1 MTSMKH
7 RTGLD
12 RSQTLLFPERLE
24 DYIAAENPVRFLD
37 AFIGG
42 LDLHALQFAKAQ
54 CAGTG
59 RPPYDPAVLLKLYL
73 YGYLHRVRS
82 SRLLEA
88 ECHRNVEVIWLLGK
102 LAPDFKTIADFRKDN
117 PKPLKAVA
125 RQFTLLCRKLEL
137 FGGELLA
144 VDGSKFAAVNARD
157 QNFNAAKL
165 QDLIDRADER
175 LSEYLKELDSADAAQ
190 PGSAA
195 LSQGELAKKIAALQ
209 ERQDWHKE
217 LLEELQDGEDRQV
230 SVTDPDTRKMPT
242 AHGTVVGYNAQMAVD
257 AKHKL
262 IAADDVTNEVTDLHQ
277 LASVALEAKANLD
290 LKQAD
295 VVADAGYYNAA
306 EVSRCLE
313 HNLTPYI
320 PKSDTSANT
329 ARGLYGKSQFKYDAA
344 KDVYVCPAGAELT
357 YRFATYELGRE
368 LKYYRAKGCKAC
380 ALKSRCTRNKANR
393 TITREENE
401 HLMEAMAERMK
412 QQPQKFKLRKT
423 LAEHPFGTIKRWFG
437 YTHFL
442 LKGLAKVGC
451 EWSLTTLAYNLK
463 RVLNLVSFE
472 KLMSTLRS
480 FTLASV
486 AGYCG
491 GQAAE
496 DGAAVS

>member
-1 MTSMKH
+1 MNH
-7 RTGLD
+7 RAGLD

-37 AFIGG
+37 AFVAS
-42 LDLHALQFAKAQ
+42 LDLHTLGFAKAR
-54 CAGTG
+54 CADTG

-73 YGYLHRVRS
+73 YGYLHRLRS
-82 SRLLEA
+82 SRMLEA
-88 ECHRNVEVIWLLGK
+88 ECQRNVEVLWLLGK

-117 PKPLKAVA
+117 LKPLKAVA

-144 VDGSKFAAVNARD
+144 IDGSKFAAVNARD
-157 QNFNAAKL
+157 QNFNAARL
-165 QDLIDRADER
+165 QELIDRADER
-175 LSEYLKELDSADAAQ
+175 LSEYLQQLDSADAAE
-190 PGSAA
+190 PGGATPSK
-195 LSQGELAKKIAALQ
+195 SELAAKIAALQ
-209 ERQDWHKE
+209 EKQDWHRE
-217 LLEELQDGEDRQV
+217 LLTQLDAEQKQV

-242 AHGTVVGYNAQMAVD
+242 AHGMIVGYNAQMAVD

-262 IAADDVTNEVTDLHQ
+262 IAAEDVTNEVTDLHQ
-277 LASVALEAKANLD
+277 LASVALEAKANLE
-290 LKQAD
+290 LKQAE

-306 EVSRCLE
+306 EVSRCVE
-313 HNLTPYI
+313 QNLTPYI

-329 ARGLYGKSQFKYDAA
+329 ARGLYGKSQFKHDAA

-368 LKYYRAKGCKAC
+368 LKYYRATGCKTC
-380 ALKSRCTRNKANR
+380 ALKNRCTRNKANR

-401 HLMEAMAERMK
+401 HLMEAMAARMRA
-412 QQPQKFKLRKT
+412 QPHKFKLRKT

-442 LKGLAKVGC
+442 LKGLEKVRC

-472 KLMSTLRS
+472 KLM
-480 FTLASV
+480 
-486 AGYCG
+486 
-491 GQAAE
+491 
-496 DGAAVS
+496 AAVG

>member
-1 MTSMKH
+1 MNH
-7 RTGLD
+7 RLGLD

-37 AFIGG
+37 AFVAS
-42 LDLHALQFAKAQ
+42 LDLHTLGFTKSR
-54 CAGTG
+54 CADTG
-59 RPPYDPAVLLKLYL
+59 RPPYDPAALLKLYL

-82 SRLLEA
+82 SRMLEA
-88 ECHRNVEVIWLLGK
+88 ECQRNVEVLWLLGK

-117 PKPLKAVA
+117 LKPLKAVA

-144 VDGSKFAAVNARD
+144 IDGSKFAAVNARD

-165 QDLIDRADER
+165 QDLIDRADAR
-175 LSEYLKELDSADAAQ
+175 LAEYLQQLDRADAAE
-190 PGSAA
+190 PDGAA
-195 LSQGELAKKIAALQ
+195 LNKSELAAKIAALQ
-209 ERQDWHKE
+209 EKQDWHRE
-217 LLEELQDGEDRQV
+217 LLAQLDAEQKQV

-242 AHGTVVGYNAQMAVD
+242 AHGMIVGYNAQMAVD

-262 IAADDVTNEVTDLHQ
+262 IVAEDVTNEVTDLHQ
-277 LASVALEAKANLD
+277 LANVALEAKANLE
-290 LKQAD
+290 LKEAE

-306 EVSRCLE
+306 EVSRCVE
-313 HNLTPYI
+313 QNLTPYI
-320 PKSDTSANT
+320 PKADTSANT
-329 ARGLYGKSQFKYDAA
+329 ARGLYGKSQFKHDAA

-368 LKYYRAKGCKAC
+368 LRYYRASNCKQC
-380 ALKSRCTRNKANR
+380 SLKSRCTRNKANR

-401 HLMEAMAERMK
+401 HLMEAMAARMRA
-412 QQPQKFKLRKT
+412 QPHKFKLRKT

-442 LKGLAKVGC
+442 LKGLAKVQC

-472 KLMSTLRS
+472 KLM
-480 FTLASV
+480 AMV
-486 AGYCG
+486 G
-491 GQAAE
+491 
-496 DGAAVS
+496 